1 MVFVLWFTF
10 FFREKVRIFFQ
21 VRVLVITKA
30 KRKKICKKKE
40 MSIMSSWK
48 AKRAWLL
55 KCCKNKNSYDM
66 KIYFHSIKII
76 LYLIK
81 HISIISP
88 FFMISK
94 YFHSIKTNL
103 YSIKYIL
110 IISPFF
116 SWYQNI
122 YFHSVK
128 NKFVFSKKYFYHIY
142 FFHSSKIWI
151 FHWILFWWAYLV
163 FHL

>member
-10 FFREKVRIFFQ
+10 FFREKARIFFQ

-55 KCCKNKNSYDM
+55 KCCKNKSSYDM

-81 HISIISP
+81 HIFIISPFCWWHQNKFSFNQNKFVFNKIYFHYITP

-94 YFHSIKTNL
+94 YIFIHSEWI
-103 YSIKYIL
+103 SIR
-110 IISPFF
+110 
-116 SWYQNI
+116 
-122 YFHSVK
+122 
-128 NKFVFSKKYFYHIY
+128 
-142 FFHSSKIWI
+142 
-151 FHWILFWWAYLV
+151 
-163 FHL
+163 